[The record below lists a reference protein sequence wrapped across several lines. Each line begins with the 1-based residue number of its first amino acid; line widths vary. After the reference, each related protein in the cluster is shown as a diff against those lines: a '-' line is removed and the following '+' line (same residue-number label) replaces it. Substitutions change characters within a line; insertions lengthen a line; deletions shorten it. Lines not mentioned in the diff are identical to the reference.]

1 MRLMTMFRP
10 LNRLFGCV
18 ALASLV
24 ALAASDAALAA
35 EGRLY
40 PSGPPNGVAYLR
52 FVNLTASEV
61 TIVSPAA
68 KIVMP
73 ADDAHRIGEFD
84 PVTPG
89 VALTGSAQLG
99 EATKPIDVTLEK
111 NEFVTIAVTGSGDSL
126 KVNVLREVP
135 SDFNALKTSLGLF
148 NLDPGCASAQ
158 LVAGDNHL
166 AVVSD
171 VAPGAVGRR
180 LVNPVDVALAVSCGD
195 PAQATPAKLA
205 GGLTAGDRF
214 SVFIVA
220 AGSGHQV
227 VAQRD
232 EQAPLRP

>member
-1 MRLMTMFRP
+1 MSGPRWRLPGRF
-10 LNRLFGCV
+10 
-18 ALASLV
+18 ALSALL
-24 ALAASDAALAA
+24 ALAAGTAAAA

-52 FVNLTASEV
+52 FVNMATAEV

-68 KIVMP
+68 KIAIP
-73 ADDAHRIGEFD
+73 ADDTHRIREFD

-89 VALTGSAQLG
+89 VKLTGSAQLG
-99 EATKPIDVTLEK
+99 EATKPIDLTLAA
-111 NEFVTIAVTGSGDSL
+111 NEFVTVAVTSSGDGIAL
-126 KVNVLREVP
+126 TVFREVP
-135 SDFNALKTSLGLF
+135 SDFNALKSSLGLF

-166 AVVSD
+166 VVVSD

-180 LVNPVDVALAVSCGD
+180 LVNPVDVALGVSCGD
-195 PAQATPAKLA
+195 PAKSAPIKL
-205 GGLTAGDRF
+205 GGLVAGDRY
-214 SVFIVA
+214 SVFAVG
-220 AGSGHQV
+220 AGTGHEI